1 VIIRACGIRLSTVS
15 GEVFVNHVRR
25 LLQPVLPCRFVAVG
39 DNPEHE
45 TVKGVDAA
53 EGEDAVFPDALERI
67 AEDLVFA
74 LDGGI

>member
-1 VIIRACGIRLSTVS
+1 M
-15 GEVFVNHVRR
+15 FVDHFRR

-53 EGEDAVFPDALERI
+53 EGEDAVFPDALERV
-67 AEDLVFA
+67 AEDVLFA
-74 LDGGI
+74 LDSDV

>member
-1 VIIRACGIRLSTVS
+1 M
-15 GEVFVNHVRR
+15 FVDHFRR

-53 EGEDAVFPDALERI
+53 EGEDAVLPDALERV
-67 AEDLVFA
+67 AEDVLFA
-74 LDGGI
+74 LGGGV